1 MIAFT
6 NSFGGHLIIIK
17 ITYCVIKIIIHY
29 IIFTIMNI
37 KEYNIV
43 IILVS
48 IDIH

>member
-1 MIAFT
+1 MTAFT
-6 NSFGGHLIIIK
+6 NSFGRHLIIIK
-17 ITYCVIKIIIHY
+17 ITNCVIKIIIHY
-29 IIFTIMNI
+29 INFTIMNI